1 MESGTQLKTVHICS
15 VMLGGTFVWYP
26 KTSDSQHTVKLDVAR
41 TGDALLAAEAD
52 ITSGMINK
60 SCINCLKT

>member
-1 MESGTQLKTVHICS
+1 
-15 VMLGGTFVWYP
+15 MLGRTFVWYP

>member
-1 MESGTQLKTVHICS
+1 M
-15 VMLGGTFVWYP
+15 TFGLVIGIQ
-26 KTSDSQHTVKLDVAR
+26 KKKDSQHTVKLDVAR

>member
-1 MESGTQLKTVHICS
+1 M
-15 VMLGGTFVWYP
+15 TFHAVLNFGFVIGIQ
-26 KTSDSQHTVKLDVAR
+26 KNDSQHTVKLDVAR

>member
-1 MESGTQLKTVHICS
+1 MTPLRATV
-15 VMLGGTFVWYP
+15 VKLGRTFVWYP
-26 KTSDSQHTVKLDVAR
+26 KASDSQHTVKLDVAR